1 METGIHNTSEIGR
14 LRKVLLHRPGQ
25 ELENLMPEYLER
37 LLFDDIPYLKEAQAE
52 HDAFAQCLRDA
63 GVEVVYLIDLVVN
76 SLTSPE
82 VRQELVT
89 QFLKEAD
96 LPDEAVGKA
105 VAEYLSELDDRAM
118 VSAMMA
124 GIRRSDLRKQGG
136 RLSDHLSGLEEG
148 YPFAVDPMPNLYFT
162 RDPFATIG
170 TGVSIHKMHTVT
182 RNRETLFGRFIFEHN
197 PWYQN
202 APRWY
207 DRSASSSLEGG
218 DILVLS
224 PQVLAVGISQRTEG
238 DSIDQLAQTVLS
250 QSKTFQ
256 KVLAFNIPK
265 SRSFMH
271 LDTVF
276 TMVDRDKFTVHPNI
290 LSDITV
296 FVMELGENR
305 QMHIQSGDRAA
316 GGHSEGAPGPQSGD
330 ADPLRAGQCH
340 RRGPGAVER
349 RQQHPRHCPRR
360 GGGLHPESCHQPL
373 LGGGGHP
380 HPRHS
385 QRRAEPG
392 PGRSPVHEYA
402 ADPGRSVDRRRFA
415 AGSAALPRRMHPTFS
430 FETSNAPDWYGD
442 VRRCRTGLN
451 PHFLFVL
458 PKRLPGFPA
467 ELYRFGTEKPGGY
480 FSFEKRMSPR
490 PP

>member
-96 LPDEAVGKA
+96 LPDEAAGKA

-162 RDPFATIG
+162 RDPFAVVG
-170 TGVSIHKMHTVT
+170 EGVNLNRMYSVT
-182 RNRETLFGRFIFEHN
+182 RNRETLYGKYVFKYH
-197 PWYQN
+197 PDYK
-202 APRWY
+202 
-207 DRSASSSLEGG
+207 DVSLYFRRDCQFHTEGG
-218 DILVLS
+218 DVLNINEKT
-224 PQVLAVGISQRTEG
+224 LAVGISQRTQAAAIDVMAQNIFWNS
-238 DSIDQLAQTVLS
+238 DS
-250 QSKTFQ
+250 
-256 KVLAFNIPK
+256 KVERILAFDIPV
-265 SRSFMH
+265 SRAFMH

-276 TMVDRDKFTVHPNI
+276 TQIDVDKFTIHPAIMGTLRVYELTAGKNPGDVNI
-290 LSDITV
+290 RLIEDTLEHVLEDATGVDQVKLIPCGGGDPIAASREQWNDGSNTLCVEPGKICVYARNTVTNDVLYKEGLDLLVVPSAELS
-296 FVMELGENR
+296 
-305 QMHIQSGDRAA
+305 
-316 GGHSEGAPGPQSGD
+316 
-330 ADPLRAGQCH
+330 
-340 RRGPGAVER
+340 RG
-349 RQQHPRHCPRR
+349 R
-360 GGGLHPESCHQPL
+360 GG
-373 LGGGGHP
+373 
-380 HPRHS
+380 PR
-385 QRRAEPG
+385 
-392 PGRSPVHEYA
+392 
-402 ADPGRSVDRRRFA
+402 
-415 AGSAALPRRMHPTFS
+415 
-430 FETSNAPDWYGD
+430 
-442 VRRCRTGLN
+442 C
-451 PHFLFVL
+451 
-458 PKRLPGFPA
+458 
-467 ELYRFGTEKPGGY
+467 
-480 FSFEKRMSPR
+480 MSMPFWR
-490 PP
+490 EDL

>member
-105 VAEYLSELDDRAM
+105 VAEYLSELDNRAM

-207 DRSASSSLEGG
+207 DRSASSSLEG
-218 DILVLS
+218 
-224 PQVLAVGISQRTEG
+224 LAI
-238 DSIDQLAQTVLS
+238 
-250 QSKTFQ
+250 FWCC
-256 KVLAFNIPK
+256 
-265 SRSFMH
+265 
-271 LDTVF
+271 
-276 TMVDRDKFTVHPNI
+276 
-290 LSDITV
+290 
-296 FVMELGENR
+296 
-305 QMHIQSGDRAA
+305 
-316 GGHSEGAPGPQSGD
+316 
-330 ADPLRAGQCH
+330 PLRCWLWASPSGQ
-340 RRGPGAVER
+340 RGIPSTNWL
-349 RQQHPRHCPRR
+349 RQCSHKVRLSKKFWPSTFPKAA
-360 GGGLHPESCHQPL
+360 PSCIWTPC
-373 LGGGGHP
+373 
-380 HPRHS
+380 
-385 QRRAEPG
+385 
-392 PGRSPVHEYA
+392 SPWWT
-402 ADPGRSVDRRRFA
+402 GTS
-415 AGSAALPRRMHPTFS
+415 SLSIPTFS
-430 FETSNAPDWYGD
+430 ATSPCSSWSWVKISRCRS
-442 VRRCRTGLN
+442 VRR
-451 PHFLFVL
+451 
-458 PKRLPGFPA
+458 
-467 ELYRFGTEKPGGY
+467 PGGWRI
-480 FSFEKRMSPR
+480 FSRSIWDLVR
-490 PP
+490 